1 MHFAWL
7 PIVKEFQSTLPHG
20 SDKGAN
26 KMKYKIWRTNRFNET
41 ILSELVA
48 EFDDLELAKDF
59 VEYQAS
65 LGNSYAILKDGVR
78 IDEW

>member
-1 MHFAWL
+1 
-7 PIVKEFQSTLPHG
+7 
-20 SDKGAN
+20 
-26 KMKYKIWRTNRFNET
+26 MKYKIWRTNRFDEA

-48 EFDDLELAKDF
+48 EFEDLELAKDF

-65 LGNSYAILKDGVR
+65 IGNSYAILKDGVR